1 MNEKIVTEFVLETQ
15 KNVKIVIEI
24 LLVNYVKQSQ
34 NFVVLDPVVLDLLNY
49 KLDVKIILEKFIH
62 DIISTDTNS
71 LLLILSTSNLDVWIV
86 NDLSKIKI
94 I

>member
-1 MNEKIVTEFVLETQ
+1 MHAIPVNEKIVKISVSEIL
-15 KNVKIVIEI
+15 KNVNHVIEI
-24 LLVNYVKQSQ
+24 LHVNYVKQSQ

-62 DIISTDTNS
+62 DIISTDINS

-86 NDLSKIKI
+86 NDL
-94 I
+94 